1 MKKAAIWISTEYR
14 DLKQVEFA
22 LEDDPRTI
30 VGKKDMVLVTV
41 LKLQA
46 KF

>member
-22 LEDDPRTI
+22 LEDPRTI
-30 VGKKDMVLVTV
+30 VGTKDMVFVTV